1 MVLEG
6 VSAEWGTGR
15 WRKAAMLL
23 QGGSCAELRDGRGSC
38 GWSMRRK
45 ETRAVRAGPAVTA
58 DRAGAAAQGPG
69 VTPRG
74 SRQPIV
80 KSPHAVTVSRDADA
94 RAHVRSMGACREAE
108 RQPGPVTAA
117 RGPIRRAGP
126 RRGHRHRA
134 DARARGAMTRRTRAS
149 AADASWHSPTRG
161 QRRCKAPRRPSA
173 VRAAA
178 ASRTDAGTPARARE
192 HEKLRALARSSA
204 LALAARSLCSL
215 HGLHE
220 TTRARQGQRRAAPAR
235 ARARRAAIAR
245 NRCMPLAPPMVAA
258 GFRTA
263 APASHPR
270 ERPRRRPRARAPD
283 ARAGGTPHAAL
294 QTLPDAR
301 TPLTRACAHSAP
313 TPGHGGPASSAG
325 TARRGPR
332 GPAQPAAAA
341 LSPGTYPSHA
351 IRVMRLPPVGRA
363 PCFPGRR
370 LECVNQRAQLA
381 GRSCSGPG

>member
-1 MVLEG
+1 
-6 VSAEWGTGR
+6 
-15 WRKAAMLL
+15 
-23 QGGSCAELRDGRGSC
+23 
-38 GWSMRRK
+38 
-45 ETRAVRAGPAVTA
+45 
-58 DRAGAAAQGPG
+58 
-69 VTPRG
+69 
-74 SRQPIV
+74 
-80 KSPHAVTVSRDADA
+80 
-94 RAHVRSMGACREAE
+94 
-108 RQPGPVTAA
+108 
-117 RGPIRRAGP
+117 
-126 RRGHRHRA
+126 
-134 DARARGAMTRRTRAS
+134 MTRRTRAS

-220 TTRARQGQRRAAPAR
+220 TTRACQGQRRAAPAR

-245 NRCMPLAPPMVAA
+245 NRCMPLAPPTVAA

-332 GPAQPAAAA
+332 GPAPPAAAA

-351 IRVMRLPPVGRA
+351 TAASGAGAVFPGPAARMREPARAAGGAIVLGPRLTRMRDSDAAAQPPRARGRA
-363 PCFPGRR
+363 RCD
-370 LECVNQRAQLA
+370 
-381 GRSCSGPG
+381 